1 MWTRQ
6 LSCNASVS
14 QTVTC
19 WLFPVTTLCFKDFF
33 LWKKDTNITKNT
45 HSARITDESPVSWMF
60 FFIIYLQYFV
70 LWPNVVLAYQPS
82 ALNYNDQEVLSRA
95 SVNLTALPLRPG
107 PRFANVSAVACRVPL
122 GIQCGG
128 ASRLPPSGLSWLRSG
143 FTNAFHRLFKH
154 LPPTHP
160 LMMGLFV
167 CLFVYWFF
175 YSPVYLGKSK
185 KGIGIASRN

>member
-1 MWTRQ
+1 MISGSGITWTRQ

-14 QTVTC
+14 QTVIC

-45 HSARITDESPVSWMF
+45 HSARN
-60 FFIIYLQYFV
+60 YV
-70 LWPNVVLAYQPS
+70 LWPNVV
-82 ALNYNDQEVLSRA
+82 YNEQEVLSRA

-154 LPPTHP
+154 LPSTHP

-167 CLFVYWFF
+167 CLFVY
-175 YSPVYLGKSK
+175 
-185 KGIGIASRN
+185 

>member
-19 WLFPVTTLCFKDFF
+19 WLFPVTTLCFKDVF

-60 FFIIYLQYFV
+60 FLNLFTVFYV
-70 LWPNVVLAYQPS
+70 LWPNVVLAYEPS

-107 PRFANVSAVACRVPL
+107 PRFANVSVVACRVPL

-167 CLFVYWFF
+167 CLFINLSILLF
-175 YSPVYLGKSK
+175 
-185 KGIGIASRN
+185 I

>member
-14 QTVTC
+14 QTVIC
-19 WLFPVTTLCFKDFF
+19 WLSPV
-33 LWKKDTNITKNT
+33 WKKDSNSTKNK

-60 FFIIYLQYFV
+60 FLNLFTVFYV

-107 PRFANVSAVACRVPL
+107 PLFANVSVVACRVPL
-122 GIQCGG
+122 GIQCDG

-167 CLFVYWFF
+167 CLFINLSILLF
-175 YSPVYLGKSK
+175 
-185 KGIGIASRN
+185 I